1 MRRDILNLFFF
12 KRTVSRFL
20 ALSVMLIVG
29 LLLMSFIYFSKFPS
43 ILSLLE
49 VLIVNKYWI
58 LSNGFSPCGFSF
70 QFIVVYY
77 MNWFWTLNPLCL
89 PEVNPT
95 WLWYITP
102 FYIIRFNLLI
112 FFHKIYRFSV
122 FFLIMSLNGFGIRVT
137 LTSWTKLG
145 STSASVLWKRL

>member
-1 MRRDILNLFFF
+1 M
-12 KRTVSRFL
+12 
-20 ALSVMLIVG
+20 
-29 LLLMSFIYFSKFPS
+29 
-43 ILSLLE
+43 
-49 VLIVNKYWI
+49 NKYWI

-102 FYIIRFNLLI
+102 FYNIRFNLLI

-122 FFLIMSLNGFGIRVT
+122 FFLIYILFILLYSVYFDLWVSDFCFLYIAYGWVFSPVWRYDFRLFNPLKINVSDIFEFTLASLFCFLCVFPHYCF
-137 LTSWTKLG
+137 LSY
-145 STSASVLWKRL
+145 